1 MLYPADE
8 LKFLHSHYCTHFF
21 FCTDL
26 LSIVTYLESVRPP
39 LFTQRACRCSFNTVD
54 HTVVN
59 LNDPFS
65 AKILK
70 CNIWRTW
77 NWWVW

>member
-1 MLYPADE
+1 MLYSVDE
-8 LKFLHSHYCTHFF
+8 GNILTFTLLYPFF

-26 LSIVTYLESVRPP
+26 HSLVTYLRSVRPP
-39 LFTQRACRCSFNTVD
+39 LFTQHACRCSFNTVD

-70 CNIWRTW
+70 CN
-77 NWWVW
+77 V